1 MTDALDGAVNSGL
14 GQTAMASES
23 VRRSRSASA
32 PGRSH
37 AKRRSVWVR
46 LLPLGFAAVLIA
58 AVVIGLWNAAN
69 PPQGDAPNSF
79 GSYQMAQIVTGPAA
93 VAQMSKLHGKGV
105 GVDDGYV
112 AHYQGPSGGAVAYVG
127 ETASEA
133 AALELLKQMEVRIGA
148 GNQYFTNLRA
158 ITVDG
163 VKLFAVRSGSESHYF
178 WATGKKVA
186 WVAFDR
192 EDQAG
197 LAAAVRA
204 IQ

>member
-1 MTDALDGAVNSGL
+1 MHDALEGAANPGS
-14 GQTAMASES
+14 GQTVAANS
-23 VRRSRSASA
+23 VRGSRAA
-32 PGRSH
+32 NTPGRVSV
-37 AKRRSVWVR
+37 KRGSPWVR
-46 LLPLGFAAVLIA
+46 LLPLAFAAVLVA
-58 AVVIGLWNAAN
+58 AVVVGLWSAAN
-69 PPQGDAPNSF
+69 PPRGDAPTSF
-79 GSYQMAQIVTGPAA
+79 GTYQLTQIVTGPAA

-105 GVDDGYV
+105 GVDGGYV
-112 AHYQGPSGGAVAYVG
+112 GHYEGPSGGAVAYVG
-127 ETASEA
+127 ETSSEA
-133 AALELLKQMEVRIGA
+133 GALELLRQMEVRIGA

-158 ITVDG
+158 VTVDG
-163 VKLFAVRSGSESHYF
+163 VKVFAVRSGSESHYF